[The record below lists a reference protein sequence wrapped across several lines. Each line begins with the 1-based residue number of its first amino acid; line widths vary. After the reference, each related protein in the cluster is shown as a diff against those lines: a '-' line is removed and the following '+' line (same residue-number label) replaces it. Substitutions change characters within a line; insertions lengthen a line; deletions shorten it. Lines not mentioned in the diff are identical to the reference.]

1 MLAATYTHF
10 YHPAETA
17 TPPGSPA
24 RATSQVTHSTPRQS
38 IHAEK
43 TLSSPSKRRYVAD
56 THDIEVVK
64 KMKQQEVELRDRNT
78 VLRGL
83 KPNVCVHELSHLTV
97 LISRASEFFH
107 CQNVLHR

>member
-1 MLAATYTHF
+1 M
-10 YHPAETA
+10 
-17 TPPGSPA
+17 
-24 RATSQVTHSTPRQS
+24 RATSQLTHSTPRQS
-38 IHAEK
+38 IHPEK
-43 TLSSPSKRRYVAD
+43 TLSSPPKRRYVAD

-83 KPNVCVHELSHLTV
+83 KPNVCVHKPFHLTA
-97 LISRASEFFH
+97 LMPTISRVSEFLN